1 MTQTPTKQIGKRAVA
16 RLRAIRRQAAA
27 WRRRTQRALTLALIV
42 ACGIDMP
49 SRAFAQQV
57 GQSAMAPAGGVVN
70 RAVAGLQ
77 DLNTNGPG
85 LFYYGI
91 NAADRGLGYN
101 GSYMTFGGFVPY
113 AEDDLGGAW
122 SADLRSHLSGYG
134 GFFSNVGIVRKQFV
148 GGALSGIGV
157 YWDYDGDANQ
167 YPNSIPANMTFGSF
181 THTYQQVGISGEFL
195 TDFGSLR
202 SNGYI
207 PVGSTAFT
215 AGSPYSNFYQNFVM
229 CQNGLD
235 AALAGVDLEVG
246 AYVPG
251 LADWGGMVSVGGY
264 SYGNA
269 RYTYPTGQA
278 VVPYFGGVYTRLDMT
293 FIENWDF
300 SLQYNNDSFFDSTGF
315 ARLTYRMGGSRRRN
329 VPDQMEQ
336 PMMRNEHIV
345 RAHQTPEVAA
355 NPLTGQAWNVIH
367 VDNSK
372 ATSGTGTDVSPVKT
386 LAEASALAT
395 HAWDIVFVQQGLS
408 RTTTPYGGTFDF
420 GAENQYLIGNGA
432 DFLLPS
438 DCGGFINLNNNP
450 GVTPLLSNPAGASI
464 VVTGSIAGG
473 ARIANLATNGSSVGI
488 QATNNLSSTLL
499 PVALQRPTSV
509 SNVAIS
515 GNGIAVGQ
523 TGAIGQTGVSL
534 AGASGEISFVE
545 TSIANMTQV
554 GFLVQNGSADIFYQ
568 GVIESSTASNGG
580 ASNALILIA
589 DTTGGTIQLA
599 TGGATS
605 NSTVLNRISD
615 SGGEGIQIVSS
626 NSTIDIGN
634 VSLTNSVTNAI
645 SLLNDSST
653 VNITA
658 TTSGG
663 IIKNTAGAAIS
674 VDGGSSVLTYNGP
687 ILNSPLAAV
696 GNSFLLS
703 VTDTTIPGK
712 VVLES
717 LPGSP
722 FVDNG
727 DGVTISNTKGDVSV
741 FGATINSSGPQGIVI
756 KNKSTGNFI
765 FEDLSIS
772 GAKNAGV
779 AIFDSSGPVS
789 FDTLNINLS
798 SVLAMGFRVEDGGNI
813 TTFGSNNIATSAT
826 LYSAVNINN
835 TVATRTLNMQFLSV
849 TTPAMAQPPTS
860 MVFTGLTTGRFEVTG
875 AFLVGGVPGTL
886 ATDVTNTTA
895 PPPLVVIIDP
905 Q

>member
-70 RAVAGLQ
+70 RAVAGFQ

-134 GFFSNVGIVRKQFV
+134 GFFSNVGIVRKQFI

-167 YPNSIPANMTFGSF
+167 YPVSGVCGTGQFGQF
-181 THTYQQVGISGEFL
+181 GHTYQQVGISSEFL
-195 TDFGSLR
+195 TDFGNLR

-207 PVGSTAFT
+207 PVGSTAYT
-215 AGSPYSNFYQNFVM
+215 AGNPSSPFFQNYVM
-229 CQNGLD
+229 HQIGLD

-246 AYVPG
+246 AYIPG
-251 LADWGGMVSVGGY
+251 LTDWGGMISVGGY
-264 SYGNA
+264 TFGNA
-269 RYTYPTGQA
+269 RYDYPGGKD

-408 RTTTPYGGTFDF
+408 RTTTPYGGTFAF
-420 GAENQYLIGNGA
+420 GPDNQYLIGNGA
-432 DFLLPS
+432 DYLLPS

-464 VVTGSIAGG
+464 VVTGSMAGG
-473 ARIANLATNGSSVGI
+473 ARIANLATNGSRIGI

-499 PVALQRPTSV
+499 PVLLQRPTSV
-509 SNVAIS
+509 SNVDIS
-515 GNGIAVGQ
+515 GNNSSAS
-523 TGAIGQTGVSL
+523 QTGVSL
-534 AGASGEISFVE
+534 ESTAGAITFTD
-545 TSIANMTQV
+545 TSIANMTTL
-554 GFLVQNGSADIFYQ
+554 GF
-568 GVIESSTASNGG
+568 
-580 ASNALILIA
+580 
-589 DTTGGTIQLA
+589 
-599 TGGATS
+599 
-605 NSTVLNRISD
+605 
-615 SGGEGIQIVSS
+615 
-626 NSTIDIGN
+626 
-634 VSLTNSVTNAI
+634 
-645 SLLNDSST
+645 
-653 VNITA
+653 
-658 TTSGG
+658 
-663 IIKNTAGAAIS
+663 K
-674 VDGGSSVLTYNGP
+674 VDGGS
-687 ILNSPLAAV
+687 
-696 GNSFLLS
+696 
-703 VTDTTIPGK
+703 
-712 VVLES
+712 
-717 LPGSP
+717 
-722 FVDNG
+722 
-727 DGVTISNTKGDVSV
+727 
-741 FGATINSSGPQGIVI
+741 
-756 KNKSTGNFI
+756 
-765 FEDLSIS
+765 
-772 GAKNAGV
+772 AG
-779 AIFDSSGPVS
+779 
-789 FDTLNINLS
+789 
-798 SVLAMGFRVEDGGNI
+798 R
-813 TTFGSNNIATSAT
+813 
-826 LYSAVNINN
+826 
-835 TVATRTLNMQFLSV
+835 RHH
-849 TTPAMAQPPTS
+849 
-860 MVFTGLTTGRFEVTG
+860 R
-875 AFLVGGVPGTL
+875 
-886 ATDVTNTTA
+886 
-895 PPPLVVIIDP
+895 
-905 Q
+905 